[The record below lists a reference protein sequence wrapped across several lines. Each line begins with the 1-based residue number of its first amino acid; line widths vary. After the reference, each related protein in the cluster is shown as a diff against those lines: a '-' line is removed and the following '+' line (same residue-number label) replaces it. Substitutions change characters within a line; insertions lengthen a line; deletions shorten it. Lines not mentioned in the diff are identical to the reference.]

1 MHQHLI
7 LLSLYSLK
15 RTEISTNK
23 SLSVCRASA
32 FNTFVTTS
40 AMVIPVTVCLFVVH
54 QHGVFDLQVIIFSD
68 GALGDD
74 HEHDDDHGA
83 DHANDD

>member
-1 MHQHLI
+1 M
-7 LLSLYSLK
+7 SL
-15 RTEISTNK
+15 
-23 SLSVCRASA
+23 CRASA
-32 FNTFVTTS
+32 FNTFVTLQFKEDRN
-40 AMVIPVTVCLFVVH
+40 AYIPVTVCLFVVH

-83 DHANDD
+83 DNSNDE